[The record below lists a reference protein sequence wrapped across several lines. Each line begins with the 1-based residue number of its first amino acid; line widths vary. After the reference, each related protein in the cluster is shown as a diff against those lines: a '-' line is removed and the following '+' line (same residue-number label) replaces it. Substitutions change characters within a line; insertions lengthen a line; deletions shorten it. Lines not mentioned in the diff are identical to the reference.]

1 MPQLNGLHDFGA
13 LRFGHQAEIRRDAVE
28 SVRDAVRE
36 SDVRDL
42 YIVIHGAHNDEAVT
56 RSVDE
61 AFGKLLADVWG
72 RSADRAGV
80 LGVHWSSLCFRDEGL
95 PLDEAGAKGASGEG
109 PGITPA
115 LREDLF
121 RALPDSEGQLT
132 EILALLDE
140 RPARESAFDSLG
152 SALRSL
158 AEIPLQDPL
167 AGFAADTRAEVV
179 PQTDP
184 LMLFEDTRTMCAEFA
199 GALNDVRRS
208 LEERSGKPARHES
221 GIGESA
227 VSEEGTLLESRVT
240 GPRPAQPPSERVRR
254 VGTTD
259 GGHAAGYGRA
269 AQDHAELWDGAH
281 ELFRQVIRHV
291 LRRRAGLVGQEGF
304 GPILPMLVEGS
315 DVRLH
320 VIGHG
325 LGGRL
330 AGFALRGLEV
340 SPSEPVLLDSLTLL
354 QGEMSHFAFAGS
366 LPQQVTG
373 HGALWG
379 LQRLVR
385 GPLICTFSHLDF
397 HLGVMY
403 PLSAQMIGDS
413 SGLVSTSRKWGALGF
428 DGVQGVD
435 GPAPMTLRDA
445 TEQQSLMQESQAVTY
460 LNVDASEVVRCDEL
474 PMGGHHHVFH
484 PQVGRLLWLAA
495 QR

>member
-1 MPQLNGLHDFGA
+1 MPQTNGLHDFGA
-13 LRFGHQAEIRRDAVE
+13 LRFGHHAEIRRDAME
-28 SVRDAVRE
+28 SVRDALRG

-42 YIVIHGAHNDEAVT
+42 YVVIHGAHNDETVT
-56 RSVDE
+56 RSVDA
-61 AFGKLLADVWG
+61 AFGRLLADAWG
-72 RSADRAGV
+72 RSADQAGV
-80 LGVHWSSLCFRDEGL
+80 LGVHWPSLCFRDEGL
-95 PLDEAGAKGASGEG
+95 PVAEAGATGSRAEGAGV
-109 PGITPA
+109 TPA
-115 LREDLF
+115 LRDDLF
-121 RALPDSEGQLT
+121 RILPDSEDQLT

-152 SALRSL
+152 SALRRL

-167 AGFAADTRAEVV
+167 TGFASDTNAEVV

-199 GALNDVRRS
+199 SALHDVRRS
-208 LEERSGKPARHES
+208 LGEEAGKPARHES

-227 VSEEGTLLESRVT
+227 VSDEGTLLESQVT
-240 GPRPAQPPSERVRR
+240 GPHPAQPPSDRVRK

-259 GGHAAGYGRA
+259 GAHTAGYGRA
-269 AQDHAELWDGAH
+269 AQDHAELWNGAY
-281 ELFRQVIRHV
+281 ELFRQVVRHV

-304 GPILPMLVEGS
+304 GPCLPMLVEGS

-330 AGFALRGLEV
+330 AGFALRGLEA
-340 SPSEPVLLDSLTLL
+340 SRSEPVLLDSLTLL
-354 QGEMSHFAFAGS
+354 QGEMSHFSFAGS
-366 LPQQVTG
+366 LPQQVAG

-385 GPLICTFSHLDF
+385 GPLICTFSHRDF

-413 SGLVSTSRKWGALGF
+413 PELVTTSRKWGALGF

-435 GPAPMTLRDA
+435 GPAPMSLRDT
-445 TEQQSLMQESQAVTY
+445 TEQESLTQESQPGAY
-460 LNVDASEVVRCDEL
+460 LSVDGSEVIRSDDV